1 MSITLLTEASPGATR
16 NAGVLGDLTTL
27 LDWALSGRHGWTIKY
42 TDTNR
47 RVYES
52 LSGHLLYVNHNTSAQ
67 NPIVRGCESAT
78 GIDSRVDEFPTV
90 AQVSDAICNWL
101 VSTVANATARP
112 YYILVGPDFFIYAP
126 AADGTYFDVNFF
138 GEAPPTFATDNHNV
152 LINVRGTTNTT
163 IGNAL
168 PSSASNTISTSSK
181 LFFRRDITGSI
192 KSVRGF
198 LPSLAGSSS
207 GIGAINNLP
216 AATAGY
222 LNAIMR
228 VPLIAGDIGSNTTM
242 AGAQTIV
249 NRCTLPQLWAPLHNG
264 TGGLSSGDTF
274 QDLAWNPAAVFRPLT
289 ASATGSNGWVILEET
304 DTWVPT
310 T

>member
-27 LDWALSGRHGWTIKY
+27 LDWALNGRHGWTIKY

-67 NPIVRGCESAT
+67 LAIVRGCESAT

-101 VSTVANATARP
+101 VSTAANATARP

-152 LINVRGTTNTT
+152 LINVRGVSHNAL
-163 IGNAL
+163 GNAL
-168 PSSASNTISTSSK
+168 ASANSHGVLPNSK

-198 LPSLAGSSS
+198 LPTLSGSA
-207 GIGAINNLP
+207 IGAIGNLP

-228 VPLIAGDIGSNTTM
+228 VPLIAGDIGSNATT
-242 AGAQTIV
+242 AGAQAIA

-264 TGGLSSGDTF
+264 TGGLSPGDTF

-289 ASATGSNGWVILEET
+289 ATASGSTGWVILEET

>member
-67 NPIVRGCESAT
+67 TPIVRGGESAT

-90 AQVSDAICNWL
+90 AQVSDANCNWL
-101 VSTVANATARP
+101 VSTVANTTARP

-126 AADGTYFDVNFF
+126 SADGTYFDVNFF

-152 LINVRGTTNTT
+152 LINVRGVAGGA
-163 IGNAL
+163 IGNTLA
-168 PSSASNTISTSSK
+168 SAASNTISTSSK
-181 LFFRRDITGSI
+181 LFFRRDITGTI
-192 KSVRGF
+192 KSVSGF
-198 LPSLAGSSS
+198 LLSPG
-207 GIGAINNLP
+207 GNYIGAINGLP

-228 VPLIAGDIGSNTTM
+228 APLIAGDIGSNTTA
-242 AGAQTIV
+242 AGAQAIA

-264 TGGLSSGDTF
+264 TGGLSPGDTF

-289 ASATGSNGWVILEET
+289 TNTTGSTGWVILEET